1 MLADL
6 KMYPRF
12 ALGLRGFFR
21 RKLTLAE
28 AEAII
33 RQRMAERDTNF
44 LRLME
49 RGVFGY
55 LKSPYRPLLEYAGCG
70 LEDIRNMVRAK
81 GLEATLLKLRESG
94 VYITFEEYKGR
105 KPLVRN
111 GKVFDIQPRQFDNPF
126 LSRHYHGTTSGST
139 GPGTRVVIDLDHLA
153 ARTPHIMLEQHIHG
167 TLNTPTAIWFGVL
180 PDPTGI
186 NANLPRSQYGAVPLK
201 WFSPVSDKDLKPA
214 LKYRLANQGT
224 IIAGRLFGVP
234 IPWPEPVR
242 LDQAAIIARWA
253 TKMVA
258 VHGACLITTQVSP
271 ALRICIA
278 ALEEGLDLTHV
289 TLAAGGEPASPAKV
303 RVITR
308 TGARF
313 VPKFIT
319 VDTGPV
325 GLGCAHPIDEN
336 DLHFLKDSLALI
348 QYPRQVPGSEIT
360 VEAFNFTT
368 LLPTAPKLLLNVESD
383 DYGIIETRSCGCPFE
398 SYGYSEHLR
407 KVRSFGKL
415 TGEGVTLV
423 GSEMVHILEEVLPV
437 RFGGSPFDY
446 QLLEEE
452 DQQGFTRLSLLVSP
466 KIQIED
472 ESEVI
477 ATVLEALKNSSVAA
491 QLTGDLW
498 KQAKTL
504 RVSRQEPIW
513 TARGKFMPL
522 YRAKLSQRE
531 MGDASS

>member
-1 MLADL
+1 
-6 KMYPRF
+6 
-12 ALGLRGFFR
+12 
-21 RKLTLAE
+21 
-28 AEAII
+28 
-33 RQRMAERDTNF
+33 
-44 LRLME
+44 
-49 RGVFGY
+49 
-55 LKSPYRPLLEYAGCG
+55 
-70 LEDIRNMVRAK
+70 
-81 GLEATLLKLRESG
+81 
-94 VYITFEEYKGR
+94 
-105 KPLVRN
+105 
-111 GKVFDIQPRQFDNPF
+111 
-126 LSRHYHGTTSGST
+126 
-139 GPGTRVVIDLDHLA
+139 
-153 ARTPHIMLEQHIHG
+153 
-167 TLNTPTAIWFGVL
+167 
-180 PDPTGI
+180 
-186 NANLPRSQYGAVPLK
+186 
-201 WFSPVSDKDLKPA
+201 
-214 LKYRLANQGT
+214 
-224 IIAGRLFGVP
+224 
-234 IPWPEPVR
+234 
-242 LDQAAIIARWA
+242 
-253 TKMVA
+253 
-258 VHGACLITTQVSP
+258 
-271 ALRICIA
+271 
-278 ALEEGLDLTHV
+278 
-289 TLAAGGEPASPAKV
+289 
-303 RVITR
+303 
-308 TGARF
+308 